1 MRYLVAVSALVFGLS
16 STAAYGQSDL
26 QVPLK
31 FIPQNSVGPK
41 SVPLSAAILDR
52 HVEFVVED
60 GRSIDDLKV
69 IGQGT
74 DDDDR
79 LFPIVTS
86 VPVQEYVNSAVKQ
99 MVQAYGVRSANP
111 GGRTIRVRVSRFNIL
126 EGNKAVGSTYAAE
139 VHLAYTFESGGKQ
152 LMDGATSG
160 SASRYGRA
168 RSAANIS
175 EVVSNALKEAF
186 DNLLNDYRLQEAWKT
201 GTASPRTTASPGAAA
216 PSAAAPSA
224 APAAAPAAAGTQK
237 KTLEQRL
244 TELNEL
250 LKKGLITQEEYK
262 VMRAEAL
269 KSGG

>member
-1 MRYLVAVSALVFGLS
+1 MRNLVAFSTLVFALS
-16 STAAYGQSDL
+16 STAVFGQSDL

-41 SVPLSAAILDR
+41 SVPLPSAVLDR

-60 GRSIDDLKV
+60 GRSVDDLKV

-86 VPVQEYVNSAVKQ
+86 VPVQEYVNGAVKQ
-99 MVQAYGVRSANP
+99 MVTSYGVRSANP
-111 GGRTIRVRVSRFNIL
+111 GGRRIRVRVSRFNIL
-126 EGNKAVGSTYAAE
+126 EGNKAIGSTYAAE
-139 VHLAYTFESGGKQ
+139 VHLAYTFESGGAQ

-168 RSAANIS
+168 RSVANIS

-201 GTASPRTTASPGAAA
+201 GAASPRTTA
-216 PSAAAPSA
+216 PSAS
-224 APAAAPAAAGTQK
+224 APAPAAPAAAGTQK
-237 KTLEQRL
+237 KTMEQRL

-250 LKKGLITQEEYK
+250 LKKGLITQDEYK
-262 VMRAEAL
+262 VMRAEVL
-269 KSGG
+269 KGGD

>member
-1 MRYLVAVSALVFGLS
+1 MRHLITVTVFVLGLS

-41 SVPLSAAILDR
+41 SVPLSAALLDR
-52 HVEFVVED
+52 HVEVIVED
-60 GRSIDDLKV
+60 GRSVDDLKV

-86 VPVQEYVNSAVKQ
+86 VPVQEYVTTAVKQ

-111 GGRTIRVRVSRFNIL
+111 DGRKLRIRVSRFNIL

-139 VHLAYTFESGGKQ
+139 VHLAFTFEAGGKQ
-152 LMDGATSG
+152 LVDGAASG

-186 DNLLNDYRLQEAWKT
+186 DGLLNDYKLQEAWKT
-201 GTASPRTTASPGAAA
+201 GAASPRTT
-216 PSAAAPSA
+216 A
-224 APAAAPAAAGTQK
+224 APAAAPAAAPSSAPAAAAAPAQQK
-237 KTLEQRL
+237 TMEQRL
-244 TELNEL
+244 LELNEL
-250 LKKGLITQEEYK
+250 LKKGLITQDEYK
-262 VMRAEAL
+262 TMRAQIL
-269 KSGG
+269 KGD

>member
-1 MRYLVAVSALVFGLS
+1 MRNLVAISTLIFGLLS
-16 STAAYGQSDL
+16 SSAFGQSDL

-41 SVPLSAAILDR
+41 AVPLPAAVLDR

-86 VPVQEYVNSAVKQ
+86 VPVQEYVNGAVKQ
-99 MVQAYGVRSANP
+99 MVTSYGVRSANS
-111 GGRTIRVRVSRFNIL
+111 GGRRIRIRVSRFNIL

-139 VHLAYTFESGGKQ
+139 VHLAYTFESGGSQ

-160 SASRYGRA
+160 AASRYGRA
-168 RSAANIS
+168 RSVANIS

-201 GTASPRTTASPGAAA
+201 GAAA
-216 PSAAAPSA
+216 PRTA
-224 APAAAPAAAGTQK
+224 APAAAAPSTAPAAAGAQNRTM
-237 KTLEQRL
+237 EQRL

-250 LKKGLITQEEYK
+250 LKKGLITQDEYK
-262 VMRAEAL
+262 VMRADIL
-269 KSGG
+269 KGGD

>member
-1 MRYLVAVSALVFGLS
+1 MRKLVTISALLIGLS
-16 STAAYGQSDL
+16 STSAFGQSDL

-41 SVPLSAAILDR
+41 SVPLPAAVLDR

-86 VPVQEYVNSAVKQ
+86 VPVQEYVNTAVKQ
-99 MVQAYGVRSANP
+99 MVTSYGVRSADT
-111 GGRTIRVRVSRFNIL
+111 GGRRIRVRISRFNIL

-139 VHLAYTFESGGKQ
+139 VHLAYTFESGGRQ
-152 LMDGATSG
+152 VMDGATSG

-201 GTASPRTTASPGAAA
+201 GAASPRTT
-216 PSAAAPSA
+216 AAPSA
-224 APAAAPAAAGTQK
+224 APASAAPAAAAPAAAAPAQK
-237 KTLEQRL
+237 ETVEQRL
-244 TELNEL
+244 LKLNDL

-262 VMRAEAL
+262 VKRAEIL
-269 KSGG
+269 KDA